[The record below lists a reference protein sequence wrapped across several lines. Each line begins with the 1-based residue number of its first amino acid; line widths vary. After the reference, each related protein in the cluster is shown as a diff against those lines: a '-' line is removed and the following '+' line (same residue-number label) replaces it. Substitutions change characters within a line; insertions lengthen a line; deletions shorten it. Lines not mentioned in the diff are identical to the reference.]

1 MALKCLYGVLLLLL
15 ASCASVPPQPAL
27 NTDEAERSRVLN
39 AQSHW
44 AFSGR
49 MAYASAGQGGSAQL
63 QWQQRGAV
71 SDVRI
76 NVPLALASVRIR
88 FDATQAQAQVLDGD
102 GRVLQSGKPDELL
115 QKWLP
120 VPIPI
125 ADLAPGLRAFWPES
139 SALTN
144 AAASGKVEL
153 SGWLWQYTQWQ
164 NAPVRLPGKLEISRE
179 GTRLRLVIDR
189 WQDVPHE

>member
-1 MALKCLYGVLLLLL
+1 MALKWLRGLVLLLL
-15 ASCASVPPQPAL
+15 ASCASVPHQSAL
-27 NTDEAERSRVLN
+27 NSNEAERSRILN

-49 MAYASAGQGGSAQL
+49 MAYSSAGQGGSAQL

-76 NVPLALASVRIR
+76 NAPLALASVRIR
-88 FDATQAQAQVLDGD
+88 FDATQAQVLDSD
-102 GRVLQSGKPDELL
+102 GRVLQSGKPDELV

-120 VPIPI
+120 VLIPA

-139 SALTN
+139 SALTS

-179 GTRLRLVIDR
+179 GTRLRLVIDH
-189 WQDVPHE
+189 WQDAPHE